1 MMATKRKKTNKQ
13 SNKQIN
19 RRTSKKKQATAIETD
34 YVTSKRVYV

>member
-1 MMATKRKKTNKQ
+1 MMATKRKKKNKQ

-19 RRTSKKKQATAIETD
+19 RRTSKKKQTAATEAD